1 MSATLARRRRET
13 VSQFTSGNT
22 MRTLIIIVIG
32 FVIWG
37 VCLGLAKLLANAS
50 AASISIATAAA
61 VFVVVW
67 FLIAAANLWMGVA
80 RAGYSFS
87 DELPIFLLIFLL
99 PVAVA
104 AIVKWKFF

>member
-1 MSATLARRRRET
+1 
-13 VSQFTSGNT
+13 

-50 AASISIATAAA
+50 APSVTVATTI
-61 VFVVVW
+61 FVVVW
-67 FLIAAANLWMGVA
+67 FLIAALNLWMGVA
-80 RAGYSFS
+80 RAGYAFT

-99 PVAVA
+99 PAAA
-104 AIVKWKFF
+104 AIFLKWKFF

>member
-1 MSATLARRRRET
+1 
-13 VSQFTSGNT
+13 

-32 FVIWG
+32 FVILG
-37 VCLGLAKLLANAS
+37 VCLGLAKLLSGAS
-50 AASISIATAAA
+50 AASITVATT

-67 FLIAAANLWMGVA
+67 FLIAAINLWMGVA

-99 PVAVA
+99 PAVTA
-104 AIVKWKFF
+104 IIVKWKFF

>member
-1 MSATLARRRRET
+1 
-13 VSQFTSGNT
+13 

-32 FVIWG
+32 FVMWG

-50 AASISIATAAA
+50 AASISIATTI
-61 VFVVVW
+61 FIVVW

-99 PVAVA
+99 PAAAAV
-104 AIVKWKFF
+104 IVKWKFF

>member
-1 MSATLARRRRET
+1 MVATLARRRGET
-13 VSQFTSGNT
+13 VSLFTSGNT

-37 VCLGLAKLLANAS
+37 VCLGLAKLLSNAS
-50 AASISIATAAA
+50 AASVSLATT
-61 VFVVVW
+61 VFVVAW
-67 FLIAAANLWMGVA
+67 FLIAAVNLWMGVA

-99 PVAVA
+99 PAAAAV
-104 AIVKWKFF
+104 IVKGKFF